1 MKYNELR
8 YEYKFNKGN
17 YESETI
23 SIAVGLDNEN
33 PSDILKDLKAFVHS
47 GGIAP
52 VTTTQ
57 APVVEEKQLTLAPQE
72 STIEEVAPTKVEEPK
87 TKEKSNGSK
96 KESSKESSDKKVSSK
111 EASPKKEKVGKNTPY
126 DRGNDLHKKLLI
138 SLLKD
143 TLGAKWNSQADKAK
157 EASIALT
164 GEAFLDQDGKI
175 LESFKKKFM
184 EKF

>member
-72 STIEEVAPTKVEEPK
+72 TTIEEVAPTKVEEPK
-87 TKEKSNGSK
+87 VKEKSNGSK
-96 KESSKESSDKKVSSK
+96 KEGTDKKVSTK

-126 DRGNDLHKKLLI
+126 DRGNDLHKRIVTNFLRE
-138 SLLKD
+138 
-143 TLGAKWNSQADKAK
+143 TLGAKWSTKAEKAK